1 MDVYFKLLSV
11 VMLTSIL
18 ALTLAKLG
26 NDYSLMLTLLVC
38 SVVLASSVQFLRP
51 IFSFFTSLS
60 DLLGDSADIMKLLMK
75 IVGVGVVSQIT
86 EMVCNDA
93 GNASLG
99 KVLHILTISVIL
111 WLSLPILEELVS
123 LMKSILEAV

>member
-11 VMLTSIL
+11 VILASIL
-18 ALTLAKLG
+18 ALTLAKQG
-26 NDYSLMLTLLVC
+26 TDFSLMLTLLVC
-38 SVVLASSVQFLRP
+38 SVVLTSSVQFLRP

-93 GNASLG
+93 GNTSLG